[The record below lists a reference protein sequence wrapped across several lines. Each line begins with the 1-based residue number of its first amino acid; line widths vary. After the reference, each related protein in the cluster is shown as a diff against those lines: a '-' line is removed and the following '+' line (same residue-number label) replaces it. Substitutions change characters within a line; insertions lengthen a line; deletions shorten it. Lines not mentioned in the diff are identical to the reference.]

1 MTTNETW
8 KSFEPDSYYRSF
20 LDKKKRPDGRGL
32 TDSRNIMIRV
42 GTVTTAEGSSTVRM
56 GHTTVMCGIKAEIA
70 TPALRQPDQG
80 LIVPNVELY
89 ACCSPM
95 FKAGPPG
102 EKAISTSQFLKNVI
116 ISSGMLDLTELCIVN
131 NKYVW
136 CLYCDIVCL
145 NYDGNLTDA
154 ALVALVA
161 ALQNVRL
168 PATSFDLDDQRL
180 QVQSL
185 RTVKVNVKAFPVAST
200 FTLYSEDIQLMDPT
214 AEDERQGNGE
224 VTLVLLENDSVCTTH
239 KPGGRMISEAT
250 LSTFVTLAK
259 KRVHTIN
266 RSIRKALSET

>member
-1 MTTNETW
+1 
-8 KSFEPDSYYRSF
+8 
-20 LDKKKRPDGRGL
+20 
-32 TDSRNIMIRV
+32 MIRV

-136 CLYCDIVCL
+136 CLFCDIVCL

-161 ALQNVRL
+161 ALQNLRL
-168 PATSFDLDDQRL
+168 PATSFDPDDQKL

-200 FTLYSEDIQLMDPT
+200 FTIYSEDIQLMDPT
-214 AEDERQGNGE
+214 AEDERQGSGE
-224 VTLVLLENDSVCTTH
+224 LTLVLLENDSVCTTH
-239 KPGGRMISEAT
+239 KPGGHMISEAT
-250 LSTFVTLAK
+250 LNTFVALAK